1 LAITRYDPKSI
12 AYLAI
17 PLALVAFTHLWNPI
31 GYPTIH
37 PDEGYYIG
45 RSIHVSEGLGPKEEA
60 ARYDH
65 PYFGW
70 LFLGSIFSV
79 INYPDSTN
87 PTPGN
92 VNSME
97 LIWLFPR
104 VTMGILAVVD
114 TFLIY
119 KIAERRY
126 SRNVAFIAAILFAV
140 MPYTWL
146 IRRVLLEPIQ
156 LPFLLTSILF
166 ALYTGIR
173 ARQKEPKEVVMVKSR
188 EDSGGTGEKIGGERQ
203 GRIVEQVQAEG
214 YNNYNYR
221 GRTSMSYQNIIL
233 LLSSGIFLG
242 LTIFTKVPA
251 ITLIPLV
258 GFIVF
263 TNNKKS
269 FKALGLWII
278 PVILIPLMWPAHTV
292 MGGEFDQWQD
302 GIIYQTTR
310 ASKPL
315 FDAVNDFYNKDPV
328 LLFLGIAGF
337 VFATIVRKDL
347 LFVFW
352 IVPFLGFFYVVDYV
366 SHFHMIPLIPAF
378 CIGAAVL
385 IGDLSERVMRNKRL
399 VRRIL
404 PFAIISAIG
413 IFGLVSTTALIVK
426 ARNSS
431 DFDVIANVVQHLPG
445 NIEKVNIVE
454 NSQGLDSTGYKPV
467 SSGDEN
473 VTIIG
478 TSRHFWILQYV
489 FDKLGYEYK
498 SPNNMIS
505 KKTLEGIEDGT
516 EKVLMIADEYMRKI
530 VSGEEL
536 PRTSKAEIKAERLS
550 DVYDNSNTV
559 SKVHRVEIRTN
570 Y

>member
-1 LAITRYDPKSI
+1 M
-12 AYLAI
+12 
-17 PLALVAFTHLWNPI
+17 VAFTHLWNPI

-92 VNSME
+92 VNSIE

-146 IRRVLLEPIQ
+146 IRRVLIEPIQ

-188 EDSGGTGEKIGGERQ
+188 EDGGGSSEKIGGERQ

-221 GRTSMSYQNIIL
+221 GGTSMSYQNIIL

-454 NSQGLDSTGYKPV
+454 NSQGLDSTSYKPV

-516 EKVLMIADEYMRKI
+516 EKVLMIADENMRKI

>member
-1 LAITRYDPKSI
+1 M
-12 AYLAI
+12 
-17 PLALVAFTHLWNPI
+17 VAFTHLWNPI

-92 VNSME
+92 VNSIE

-146 IRRVLLEPIQ
+146 IRRVLIEPIQ

-188 EDSGGTGEKIGGERQ
+188 EDGGGSSEKIGGERQRQ
-203 GRIVEQVQAEG
+203 GRIVEQVQDEG

-454 NSQGLDSTGYKPV
+454 NSQGLDSTSYKPV

-516 EKVLMIADEYMRKI
+516 EKVLMIADENMRKI

>member
-1 LAITRYDPKSI
+1 MASRRYEPKSI
-12 AYLAI
+12 VYLAI

-31 GYPTIH
+31 GFPTIH

-45 RSIHVSEGLGPKEEA
+45 RSIHVSEGLGPKEDA

-70 LFLGSIFSV
+70 LFLGSIFSI

-92 VNSME
+92 VNSIE

-104 VTMGILAVVD
+104 VTMGLLAVAD

-126 SRNVAFIAAILFAV
+126 NRNVAFIAAILFAV

-146 IRRVLLEPIQ
+146 IRRVLIEPIQ

-173 ARQKEPKEVVMVKSR
+173 AKQKEQKDIVTVKSR
-188 EDSGGTGEKIGGERQ
+188 KENERTSEIVRGERQ
-203 GRIVEQVQAEG
+203 SQVEGEGEG
-214 YNNYNYR
+214 YSNFSGHR
-221 GRTSMSYQNIIL
+221 SMSNQNTIL

-278 PVILIPLMWPAHTV
+278 PVILIPLIWPTHTV
-292 MGGEFDQWQD
+292 LIGQFDQWQE

-328 LLFLGIAGF
+328 LLILGIAGF
-337 VFATIVRKDL
+337 VFATITRKDL
-347 LFVFW
+347 LFIFW
-352 IVPFLGFFYVVDYV
+352 IIPFLIFFYVVDYV

-378 CIGAAVL
+378 CIGV
-385 IGDLSERVMRNKRL
+385 GGPNRRF
-399 VRRIL
+399 VR
-404 PFAIISAIG
+404 
-413 IFGLVSTTALIVK
+413 
-426 ARNSS
+426 
-431 DFDVIANVVQHLPG
+431 
-445 NIEKVNIVE
+445 
-454 NSQGLDSTGYKPV
+454 
-467 SSGDEN
+467 
-473 VTIIG
+473 
-478 TSRHFWILQYV
+478 
-489 FDKLGYEYK
+489 K
-498 SPNNMIS
+498 SN
-505 KKTLEGIEDGT
+505 
-516 EKVLMIADEYMRKI
+516 
-530 VSGEEL
+530 EE
-536 PRTSKAEIKAERLS
+536 
-550 DVYDNSNTV
+550 
-559 SKVHRVEIRTN
+559 
-570 Y
+570 

>member
-1 LAITRYDPKSI
+1 MASRRYEPKSI
-12 AYLAI
+12 VYLAI

-31 GYPTIH
+31 GFPTIH

-45 RSIHVSEGLGPKEEA
+45 RSIHVSEGLGPKEDA

-70 LFLGSIFSV
+70 LFLGSIFSI

-87 PTPGN
+87 PTPGS
-92 VNSME
+92 VNSIE

-104 VTMGILAVVD
+104 VTMGILAVID

-126 SRNVAFIAAILFAV
+126 NRNVAFISAILFAV

-146 IRRVLLEPIQ
+146 IRRVLIEPIQ

-173 ARQKEPKEVVMVKSR
+173 AKQMGSKDLVIVKSR
-188 EDSGGTGEKIGGERQ
+188 KENERTSDKVSGERQ
-203 GRIVEQVQAEG
+203 RLGEGEG
-214 YNNYNYR
+214 YSNFSEH
-221 GRTSMSYQNIIL
+221 TSMSNQNVIL

-263 TNNKKS
+263 TNNKRS

-292 MGGEFDQWQD
+292 LGGEFDQWQE

-328 LLFLGIAGF
+328 LLILGIAGF
-337 VFATIVRKDL
+337 VFATITRKDL
-347 LFVFW
+347 LFIFW
-352 IVPFLGFFYVVDYV
+352 VIPFLAFFYVVDYV

-385 IGDLSERVMRNKRL
+385 IVDLSEKVMKNKKL

-413 IFGLVSTTALIVK
+413 IFGLVSTTSLIVK

-431 DFDVIANVVQHLPG
+431 DFDVIASVVQYLPQG
-445 NIEKVNIVE
+445 LEKPNIAG
-454 NSQGLDSTGYKPV
+454 NSQGLESV
-467 SSGDEN
+467 SEDLTNSEN

-489 FDKLGYEYK
+489 FDKLDYDYK
-498 SPNNMIS
+498 SPNNMVS
-505 KKTLEGIEDGT
+505 KKTLEGIEDGS
-516 EKVLMIADEYMRKI
+516 EKVLMIADENMRKI

-536 PRTSKAEIKAERLS
+536 PRTSKAEIKAERLA
-550 DVYDNSNTV
+550 DIYDNSKTV
-559 SKVHRVEIRTN
+559 ANVHKVEIRTN